1 MALDGTLLRQI
12 RHELEGVL
20 IGARIDKIHQISREE
35 MIFILRLPQPTADG
49 ARSVKLYLSAGAD
62 SPKAP
67 PMFCMLMRKYLGSA
81 KLLRLEQI
89 GLDRILHLIFETR
102 NEMGDLIELTVAVEI
117 MGRHSNII
125 LIGED
130 GRVIDSIKRID
141 DTMSSV
147 RPILPVR
154 ARTPRFPKRCW
165 LRCRAC
171 PPSSAARLQ
180 TTSLPATTGSS
191 PR

>member
-62 SPKAP
+62 SPRLHLTGASFENPKAP

-89 GLDRILHLIFETR
+89 GLDRI
-102 NEMGDLIELTVAVEI
+102 
-117 MGRHSNII
+117 
-125 LIGED
+125 
-130 GRVIDSIKRID
+130 
-141 DTMSSV
+141 
-147 RPILPVR
+147 
-154 ARTPRFPKRCW
+154 RT
-165 LRCRAC
+165 
-171 PPSSAARLQ
+171 
-180 TTSLPATTGSS
+180 
-191 PR
+191 

>member
-35 MIFILRLPQPTADG
+35 MIFVLRLPQPTADG

-62 SPKAP
+62 SPRLHLTGASFENPKAP

-130 GRVIDSIKRID
+130 
-141 DTMSSV
+141 
-147 RPILPVR
+147 
-154 ARTPRFPKRCW
+154 A
-165 LRCRAC
+165 
-171 PPSSAARLQ
+171 
-180 TTSLPATTGSS
+180 GSS
-191 PR
+191 TQSNASTTPCPRCARFYPVSATPCRLRRTSWI